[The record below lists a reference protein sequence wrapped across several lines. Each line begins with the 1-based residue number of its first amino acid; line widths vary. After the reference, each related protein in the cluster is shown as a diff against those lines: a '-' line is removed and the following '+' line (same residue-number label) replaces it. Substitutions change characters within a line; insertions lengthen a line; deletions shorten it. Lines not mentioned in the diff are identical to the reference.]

1 MVLTGSLIKA
11 LWNLQ
16 RDYMKHKKLNNTEV
30 IAWGVIMIQSGGIT
44 RYTKRADD
52 HAERIY
58 ERSRRSK
65 DFLNVA
71 KNTSLSIE

>member
-1 MVLTGSLIKA
+1 M
-11 LWNLQ
+11 
-16 RDYMKHKKLNNTEV
+16 
-30 IAWGVIMIQSGGIT
+30 GVIMIQSGGIT